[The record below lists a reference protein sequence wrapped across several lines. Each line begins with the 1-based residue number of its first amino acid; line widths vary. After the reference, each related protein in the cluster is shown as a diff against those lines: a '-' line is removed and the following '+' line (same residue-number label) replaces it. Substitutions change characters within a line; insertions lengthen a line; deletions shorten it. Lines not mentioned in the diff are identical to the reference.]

1 MAAVITWKVEQMN
14 CYPSAEGE
22 TDVVFTVYWRCNG
35 EETTETDTYYGTSY
49 GSTNVEYKEGQPFTP
64 YADLTEDQVLNWV
77 WAAPDFDKDI
87 IVVILPI
94 KDGPGESY
102 FFSRLCRKASI
113 NPAAPCCDK
122 VVKLS
127 EK

>member
-77 WAAPDFDKDI
+77 WAAPDFDKDK
-87 IVVILPI
+87 V
-94 KDGPGESY
+94 ES
-102 FFSRLCRKASI
+102 SVQEQINDKI
-113 NPAAPCCDK
+113 NPPIVTLALPW
-122 VVKLS
+122 S
-127 EK
+127 